1 MQTERKRQTDR
12 EREMNPLDAVI
23 TSGALVQG
31 VHATCSCGIRTS
43 ADLEV
48 VRERLVSM
56 AVPPPERFM
65 YAGGVN
71 DGDGAD
77 AAAGSSGR
85 EGRWHLSAED
95 ATALHAMRK
104 CVWIFRPAAA
114 TGVGRSGGG
123 RLLLPQRMSPELRV
137 AMSVAR
143 PTASVDVEY
152 ATIARGSTVP
162 KDMQVPSNMSF
173 RQFSYG
179 SIMLPSAVTLDADA
193 AASASAHDDD
203 ADARIPTSIASLLR
217 IFESMGYILD
227 RAIVRDTFVVD
238 VQRDSNARLA
248 VNLISTSPLEMK
260 DNDDGDDGISSDEA
274 TLEITCTGQKTL
286 GFKNMVSTM
295 SMALDTIYPERIV
308 SYST

>member
-248 VNLISTSPLEMK
+248 VNLISTSPLKMK
-260 DNDDGDDGISSDEA
+260 DNDDGDDGNSSDEA
-274 TLEITCTGQKTL
+274 TLDHVHGTKDIGIQKHGQYHVDGTRYDL
-286 GFKNMVSTM
+286 PGTNC
-295 SMALDTIYPERIV
+295 II
-308 SYST
+308 

>member
-1 MQTERKRQTDR
+1 M
-12 EREMNPLDAVI
+12 
-23 TSGALVQG
+23 
-31 VHATCSCGIRTS
+31 
-43 ADLEV
+43 
-48 VRERLVSM
+48 
-56 AVPPPERFM
+56 
-65 YAGGVN
+65 
-71 DGDGAD
+71 
-77 AAAGSSGR
+77 
-85 EGRWHLSAED
+85 SAED

-104 CVWIFRPAAA
+104 CVWIFQPAAA

-203 ADARIPTSIASLLR
+203 DADARIPTSIASLLR

-248 VNLISTSPLEMK
+248 VNLISTSPLKMK
-260 DNDDGDDGISSDEA
+260 DNDDGERRPGGDGI
-274 TLEITCTGQKTL
+274 L
-286 GFKNMVSTM
+286 GPGGSASGMDAS
-295 SMALDTIYPERIV
+295 ARGI
-308 SYST
+308 